1 MFAYILRSLECIS
14 ESFYLNRVLTV
25 FFYRKGGLLLNN
37 LLGIVGAVL
46 MGCTKLFQLYE
57 FLFLGRFIIGVN
69 CGKMDHNKC
78 ICDILM
84 AMNAEITV

>member
-1 MFAYILRSLECIS
+1 MLFLLLFC
-14 ESFYLNRVLTV
+14 
-25 FFYRKGGLLLNN
+25 RKGGLLLNN

-69 CGKMDHNKC
+69 CGKIQHNKC
-78 ICDILM
+78 L
-84 AMNAEITV
+84 AS

>member
-1 MFAYILRSLECIS
+1 
-14 ESFYLNRVLTV
+14 VTV
-25 FFYRKGGLLLNN
+25 FFCRKGGLLLNN

-69 CGKMDHNKC
+69 CGKMDLVNC
-78 ICDILM
+78 TCDVIM
-84 AMNAEITV
+84 AMNAEITLR

>member
-1 MFAYILRSLECIS
+1 M
-14 ESFYLNRVLTV
+14 TV
-25 FFYRKGGLLLNN
+25 FFCRKGGLLLNN

-69 CGKMDHNKC
+69 CGKMDHNTC

-84 AMNAEITV
+84 VMNAEIAV

>member
-1 MFAYILRSLECIS
+1 VT
-14 ESFYLNRVLTV
+14 VL
-25 FFYRKGGLLLNN
+25 FCRKGGLLLNN

-69 CGKMDHNKC
+69 CGKMDFNNC
-78 ICDILM
+78 VFDILM
-84 AMNAEITV
+84 AMNAEIILLIDAC

>member
-1 MFAYILRSLECIS
+1 M
-14 ESFYLNRVLTV
+14 TV
-25 FFYRKGGLLLNN
+25 FFCRKGGLLLNN

-69 CGKMDHNKC
+69 CGKTDLTNC

-84 AMNAEITV
+84 AMDAEITL